1 MLPFKRSLL
10 PILLVL
16 AACAESESD
25 PTSSVDGD
33 IFDASVPRASLT
45 VEQEFGG
52 SDEREGM
59 LFGTISHGV
68 LLDDGQVALVDGQAV
83 EIRAYD
89 AASQPLASY
98 GGRGEG
104 PGEFNRIVW
113 LDSSDGS
120 TLVGMDA
127 VGGRLGIFRPGEPPR
142 TRVVGGGA
150 LVGMVAA
157 MDGVLPTGDPVVGA
171 TTPEARLT
179 RLPPGEQRDTLR
191 LLRFGAEGT
200 DTLLQRPDARHWVWS
215 DPPSSGAPRA
225 IFSPEGRVTVAGD
238 RVVVAG
244 THESEWLALAPDGAV
259 LERVRPGIRI
269 APATPEDLEE
279 ARRRAFESDSAGVVR
294 IARSVRPPIDVPAT
308 LATVRDLW
316 AGMPHHDTLPAIDR
330 LMGDRAGNVWVEQ
343 WAPAGVDS
351 VAWTRVGSDYEPE
364 VRVVIP
370 ADWWVLDAEGDRVLI
385 RFRDELGRFVAQVL
399 RVEEG

>member
-1 MLPFKRSLL
+1 MLPFQRSLF
-10 PILLVL
+10 PALLVF
-16 AACAESESD
+16 AACAESN
-25 PTSSVDGD
+25 PTSTPEGD
-33 IFDASVPRASLT
+33 VFDASVPRGSLT
-45 VEQEFGG
+45 LEQQFGG
-52 SDEREGM
+52 ADEREGM
-59 LFGTISHGV
+59 LFGTITHGV
-68 LLDDGQVALVDGQAV
+68 LLDDGKVALVDGQAV

-89 AASQPLASY
+89 VDSQPVASY

-120 TLVGMDA
+120 TLVGMDV
-127 VGGRLGIFRPGEPPR
+127 VGGRMGIFRPGEPPR

-150 LVGMVAA
+150 LVGTVAA

-215 DPPSSGAPRA
+215 EPPSSGAPKA
-225 IFSPEGRVTVAGD
+225 IFSPEARVTVAGD
-238 RVVVAG
+238 RVVLAG
-244 THESEWLALAPDGAV
+244 THESEWLALGPDGTV
-259 LERVRPGIRI
+259 QDRVTPGIPI
-269 APATPEDLEE
+269 APATPDDLEQ
-279 ARRRAFESDSAGVVR
+279 ARRRAFESDSAGLVR
-294 IARSVRPPIDVPAT
+294 IARAVRPPIDVPAT
-308 LATVRDLW
+308 LATMRDLW

-330 LMGDRAGNVWVEQ
+330 MMGDRAGNVWVEQ

-351 VAWTRVGSDYEPE
+351 VTWTRVGSDYEPE
-364 VRVVIP
+364 VRLVIP

-385 RFRDELGRFVAQVL
+385 RFRDELDRFVAQVM
-399 RVEEG
+399 RVEGA